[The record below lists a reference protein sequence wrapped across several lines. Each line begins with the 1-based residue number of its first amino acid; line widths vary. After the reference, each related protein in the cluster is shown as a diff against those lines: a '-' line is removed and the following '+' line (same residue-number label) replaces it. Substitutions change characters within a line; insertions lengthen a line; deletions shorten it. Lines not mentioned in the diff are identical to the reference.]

1 MVKNKDRWSALSM
14 KERADLMNMYITN
27 GISDLKEMKKHYNS
41 FGDGGDT
48 EQESNSKTTSLL
60 KQTIRKAKA
69 GVMDVLQKYQYEPLT
84 EAIKDTWHDIQ
95 FGTGSKK
102 DYASNKYEDVAQDS
116 FLFSRKEQKDAFL
129 NSGYIEGTAGDYGL
143 VAKAV
148 GNRNLPVYQS
158 SKDDITRD
166 KLTVIGNL
174 PSMFFGEGE
183 LVHAGYYPTALYK
196 DTEGNIYQKAWDL
209 QDYGPDSTGTGGY
222 YSQYPIIKQLGSKIL
237 DMVGNPVVRTTGFQ
251 QISDGMLYNL
261 MYQIKDSKL
270 WSELM
275 NTKASNAGNTVM
287 GERVLEAYED
297 LLFMKAQELAD
308 KENREFAMKD
318 YDYIKKTLPLEIFK
332 SNITNY
338 YDPKALSEVY
348 SIFIGENKFA
358 TGGPTREM
366 TPSEAAALNKTLN
379 NSQYMLAVGD
389 SPDDPAY
396 LSTDILEPAA
406 VKAFDSNEA
415 YNRYYGEKFGK
426 QIARKRDKVANSIVH
441 ALEYTPFV
449 GDGIDAA
456 NTIASINE
464 GDYSKAAVLAGL
476 ALLPNAIEKPL
487 KGAKKIGRSITHAFS
502 SDYLPTILSD
512 KFGRGVINPSM
523 AVSPATKTFD
533 NLYGDIVLVGDKTLL
548 DDSFLFRGDGDTSAV
563 GWFTDAYD
571 EVRDVHKVS
580 SQMRAHDVNSPVP
593 QLTKERFL
601 ELEAHPEY
609 HEAKRNRI
617 TGLNEFKHALVP
629 EEFMQNQEMLEYLN
643 EMGIPYSSYSEGNKV
658 QAINA
663 FLEKH
668 PELLFK
674 YGGKLNKN

>member
-1 MVKNKDRWSALSM
+1 MGNKNDRWSALSM
-14 KERADLMNMYITN
+14 SDRADLIKLYVNN
-27 GISDLKEMKKHYNS
+27 GITSLDIIKKDYNS

-48 EQESNSKTTSLL
+48 EGDDNNDSTTPE
-60 KQTIRKAKA
+60 RKLTLEEFLQAKA
-69 GVMDVLQKYQYEPLT
+69 DSTRVAALESSRNRTEGVEIVYPLSEVSKEINRRALMEYYYADPNFIGPILEYQNHP
-84 EAIKDTWHDIQ
+84 HDRTMWYQ
-95 FGTGSKK
+95 AKK
-102 DYASNKYEDVAQDS
+102 ELDN
-116 FLFSRKEQKDAFL
+116 
-129 NSGYIEGTAGDYGL
+129 NCDYGL
-143 VAKAV
+143 NCIGTATDNYPEDSREVVNKTFRENPANYGFVEVPYDNVLPGDIVQV
-148 GNRNLPVYQS
+148 GNHGMIFDS
-158 SKDDITRD
+158 FAGDIP
-166 KLTVIGNL
+166 LFNY
-174 PSMFFGEGE
+174 SN
-183 LVHAGYYPTALYK
+183 
-196 DTEGNIYQKAWDL
+196 GNI
-209 QDYGPDSTGTGGY
+209 GPDAYVKQGQYPADY
-222 YSQYPIIKQLGSKIL
+222 YSVFRYVGTPTLIQQWTEEYNAQNKKFGGKI
-237 DMVGNPVVRTTGFQ
+237 
-251 QISDGMLYNL
+251 
-261 MYQIKDSKL
+261 
-270 WSELM
+270 
-275 NTKASNAGNTVM
+275 
-287 GERVLEAYED
+287 
-297 LLFMKAQELAD
+297 
-308 KENREFAMKD
+308 NRF
-318 YDYIKKTLPLEIFK
+318 
-332 SNITNY
+332 N
-338 YDPKALSEVY
+338 
-348 SIFIGENKFA
+348 

-366 TPSEAAALNKTLN
+366 TPSEAAAINKILN

-396 LSTDILEPAA
+396 LSTDYLEPAV
-406 VKAFDSNEA
+406 VKAFDSNED
-415 YNRYYGEKFGK
+415 YNRYYGEQFGK
-426 QIARKRDKVANSIVH
+426 QIAKKRDKVANNIMR

-674 YGGKLNKN
+674 CGGKLNKN